1 MTNYKGVLR
10 DIYLSEELKIDS
22 QYSMRLKGTIE
33 RLCTAAD
40 DKFDKCFMKVCTDL
54 IAITKDSKK
63 KQPCFSKMY
72 LYLTEN
78 MHKALEELPQEYRDP
93 ILWQVVSYIAIATTN
108 IPMQLQLVR
117 ALSCSYL
124 AIYASIAS

>member
-1 MTNYKGVLR
+1 MANYKSVLR

-22 QYSMRLKGTIE
+22 LYSIRLKGTIE

-54 IAITKDSKK
+54 AITKDSKK

-93 ILWQVVSYIAIATTN
+93 ILWQVVSYIAI
-108 IPMQLQLVR
+108 
-117 ALSCSYL
+117 
-124 AIYASIAS
+124 